1 MDQEEQNPTA
11 RFGIIVTSREMK
23 SGGTG
28 EPVMTRDGD
37 QFWATTMEPEGWVEA
52 TSVRVT
58 DRVRAPADLLTFKTE
73 GAARAFGKRWKGH
86 PWWCSPK
93 SFEVVSVTPRMVSVQ
108 QGWTVEAISNVRA

>member
-1 MDQEEQNPTA
+1 
-11 RFGIIVTSREMK
+11 MK

-58 DRVRAPADLLTFKTE
+58 DRVKAPADLLTFETE
-73 GAARAFGKRWKGH
+73 GGRPRVRETLERA
-86 PWWCSPK
+86 PL
-93 SFEVVSVTPRMVSVQ
+93 VVFA
-108 QGWTVEAISNVRA
+108 EII